1 MDLTEATG
9 PASKLQ
15 PPQPCL
21 LICLPPPDAQWL
33 RYVPTRRRPRE
44 RGMAVRLSVVG
55 LVGLAALLM
64 VVDGQPPNMVFG
76 DDPRKPVEINDE
88 LLCEVC
94 HAVFSVVGAKLGNKK
109 TETAVYDAVDGVC
122 DQSNF
127 RVFKM
132 IPPTMKKGCDA
143 FMDKHGDGGCSSYPP
158 PYTLSCRFMPL
169 FMVLLCSARHIR
181 IALKL
186 AR

>member
-1 MDLTEATG
+1 
-9 PASKLQ
+9 
-15 PPQPCL
+15 
-21 LICLPPPDAQWL
+21 
-33 RYVPTRRRPRE
+33 
-44 RGMAVRLSVVG
+44 MAVTVFRVALVVLATLS
-55 LVGLAALLM
+55 M

-94 HAVFSVVGAKLGNKK
+94 HAVFSVVGTKLGNKK
-109 TETAVYDAVDGVC
+109 TETAVYEAVDGVC

-143 FMDKHGDGGCSSYPP
+143 FMDKHGDGVCGPVTIT
-158 PYTLSCRFMPL
+158 TLFG
-169 FMVLLCSARHIR
+169 
-181 IALKL
+181 
-186 AR
+186 

>member
-1 MDLTEATG
+1 
-9 PASKLQ
+9 
-15 PPQPCL
+15 
-21 LICLPPPDAQWL
+21 
-33 RYVPTRRRPRE
+33 
-44 RGMAVRLSVVG
+44 MAVRLSVVG